1 MDNCTLIMIIVLIA
15 IIILYLIH
23 TYNKNKLEHFEL
35 STESVRNLTNTC
47 KQEDILYNVGNFNN
61 LTATNINTNN
71 IISTKNGNLEN
82 IMVANLDVSNN
93 FTGKQGKFDIV
104 RSINLYGD
112 VSANTGTITILN
124 ATNFNQDKLQIKNAN
139 VNKLCFTPTNCI
151 TKDMISSMILL
162 DSPMFSYMYLPNTPS
177 QTYNFILPA
186 FDLPTPANATPATI
200 TATENNNIYDISQN
214 YIKLKNTYANFS
226 NVDPIIVPVG
236 SGMTIKLDG
245 TWGTPLKRVIR
256 SDNTVTATSTQSG
269 ANPQDNG
276 NGLKIKVPPKNN
288 TMTTDFSV
296 LWVQVTNK
304 ITSATPDSWQYFR
317 VYDLLGTTTNVRKY
331 FGKYIGGG
339 NRLNNIDPNG
349 ATQSDEYDL
358 FEWIPVPIDLN
369 GNQKREIYISNFY
382 SKDTWFSGFAFSV
395 NPWNHA
401 KSSALAI
408 HWQVNKQDTS
418 QGVGSIETDNTKIAW
433 NNNVDSNNPQ
443 YNIQLSRF
451 KANVSAEFRLP
462 FVNSQRN
469 KIFYIAVWNN
479 EYNPAIVGLE
489 ISKNNVY
496 QPLGN
501 FYTTFDNPFSR
512 HINSKT
518 NLRYIGVII
527 PKDHLPPVT
536 ENFIKLK
543 IITAPGI
550 DTIFAEVGTHDE
562 NPFD

>member
-1 MDNCTLIMIIVLIA
+1 
-15 IIILYLIH
+15 
-23 TYNKNKLEHFEL
+23 
-35 STESVRNLTNTC
+35 
-47 KQEDILYNVGNFNN
+47 
-61 LTATNINTNN
+61 
-71 IISTKNGNLEN
+71 
-82 IMVANLDVSNN
+82 MVANLDVSNN

-104 RSINLYGD
+104 RSRNLYGD
-112 VSANTGTITILN
+112 VSANTGTITTLN

-177 QTYNFILPA
+177 QTYNLILPA

-214 YIKLKNTYANFS
+214 YIKLKNIYANFS

-304 ITSATPDSWQYFR
+304 ITSATNEAWQTFR
-317 VYDLLGTTTNVRKY
+317 VYDLLDTTNNVRKY
-331 FGKYIGGG
+331 FGKYIGGS
-339 NRLNNIDPNG
+339 NRINNIDPNG

-408 HWQVNKQDTS
+408 HWQVNKQDTT
-418 QGVGSIETDNTKIAW
+418 QGIGSIERDITKIAW

-518 NLRYIGVII
+518 NLRYIGIII